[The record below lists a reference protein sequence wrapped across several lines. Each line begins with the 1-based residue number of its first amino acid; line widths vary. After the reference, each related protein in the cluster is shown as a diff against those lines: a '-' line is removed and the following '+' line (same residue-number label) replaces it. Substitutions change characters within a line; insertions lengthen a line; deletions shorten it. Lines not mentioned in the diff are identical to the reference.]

1 MKMTQLIVRAS
12 DILRRPKAAKFTK
25 TCKIPRNLVEIL
37 SNTCLY
43 NIFETFLSYWG
54 YLLAVNL

>member
-1 MKMTQLIVRAS
+1 MTQLIVRAS
-12 DILRRPKAAKFTK
+12 DISRRRRAVKFTK
-25 TCKIPRNLVEIL
+25 TLKIPQNLVEIL

-43 NIFETFLSYWG
+43 NIPETFLTYWG